1 MRFLLAMIGYASV
14 ATVLSAAI
22 GLGYLWQTERLTD
35 KRMFRIVALLH
46 GVELNEDMES
56 NDLLEED
63 VPPEELSLDDRQR
76 QQELVMRNHEALRVS
91 LERGR
96 TEFDHSLGLLLEQS
110 TRIDELAT
118 ELKQR
123 LEEVST
129 ETADEG
135 MKNVVRDL
143 RLAKPEKAKALLL
156 KLLESGGTD
165 PESKQDALDEV
176 VQLINKLPPDT
187 WEAIINRF
195 DGAAEMEQLHAIQE
209 EQLKG
214 GAKQRVLDD
223 AYQQLG
229 LGS

>member
-1 MRFLLAMIGYASV
+1 MRFLLALIGYACV
-14 ATVLSAAI
+14 ATVLTTAI
-22 GLGYLWQTERLTD
+22 GVGYLWQSERLND

-46 GVELNEDMES
+46 GVELNEDMKS
-56 NDLLEED
+56 NDLLEEEI
-63 VPPEELSLDDRQR
+63 PPEESSLDEKKR
-76 QQELVMRNHEALRVS
+76 QQELVLRNHEALRVS

-129 ETADEG
+129 ETVDEG
-135 MKNVVRDL
+135 IKNVVRDL
-143 RLAKPEKAKALLL
+143 RLAKPQKSKELLL
-156 KLLESGGTD
+156 KLLESGGTN
-165 PESKQDALDEV
+165 PESKQAALDEV
-176 VQLINKLPPDT
+176 VQLINKLPPDA

-195 DGAAEMEQLHAIQE
+195 DGPAEMDQLHMIQA

-223 AYQQLG
+223 AYSQLG